1 MYLASGSPQRRKLL
15 ADAGYEFVIRPAGV
29 DEDEYPKNLL
39 PSDVALHLARAKAD
53 AVAEQF
59 PDAVVLGAD
68 TVVAFGD
75 RVLGKPRD
83 AKHATRMLDLLAGT
97 THIVIT
103 GVAVIC
109 RATNFVRAAKVLS
122 AVRMKN
128 LTPKE
133 IQAYVES
140 NDWQGK
146 AGAYGIQDKDPF
158 VERIAGDHQNI
169 IGLPMTKTVELLSA
183 AGVTPKKTEDRG

>member
-1 MYLASGSPQRRKLL
+1 LYLASGSPQRRKLL
-15 ADAGYEFVIRPAGV
+15 EGAGYEFVIRPAGV
-29 DEDEYPKNLL
+29 DEDNYPKNLL

-83 AKHATRMLDLLAGT
+83 AKDAARMLDLLGGT

-103 GVAVIC
+103 GIAVIC
-109 RATNFVRAAKVLS
+109 RATNFVRAAKIMS
-122 AVRMKN
+122 AVRMKVMS
-128 LTPKE
+128 PKE
-133 IQAYVES
+133 ISAYVES
-140 NDWQGK
+140 NEWQGK
-146 AGAYGIQDKDPF
+146 AGGYGIQDKDPF
-158 VERIAGDHQNI
+158 VERIAGDRENI
-169 IGLPMTKTVELLSA
+169 IGLPMTKTNELLSA
-183 AGVTPKKTEDRG
+183 AGITPKRIEDRG